1 MTEKEFDDVVFH
13 TLQVLGMM
21 YKEGVEKLKINEETA
36 KKVGDRVLK
45 EFYNNEQGNH

>member
-36 KKVGDRVLK
+36 KMVGDRVLK
-45 EFYNNEQGNH
+45 EFYDEQGDN